1 MNKMPRKVITIL
13 NVGATI
19 FFTKIREKPF
29 LKTANS
35 LPKDKEKLVP
45 WPAKKRND
53 VQTVFWQNGKHEEF
67 EEVKLQ
73 NILQPVTIFISP
85 QTFL

>member
-1 MNKMPRKVITIL
+1 MLETL
-13 NVGATI
+13 
-19 FFTKIREKPF
+19 FFLQKIREKPF

-35 LPKDKEKLVP
+35 LPKRKEKLVP

-53 VQTVFWQNGKHEEF
+53 AQTLFWQNGKHEEF

-73 NILQPVTIFISP
+73 NI
-85 QTFL
+85 